1 MAGQARSPRGPRP
14 EPKFATSGPRFVDS
28 GDARIAF
35 QVAGEGEESVLVLQP
50 FWTETT
56 EFLVDAHALLAPL
69 VSKHRIIVHD
79 RRGTAGS
86 ERHPTR
92 ITMDAMIDD
101 LNAVLQSAGAES
113 ATVLAL
119 GEAGPLAV
127 RFAANMPERVT
138 RLVLIDPAL
147 RPMKGQGSSML
158 LHALRS
164 RPKAS
169 LRALARTLVDNDES
183 AAELGAQMAANVDG
197 PTAARL
203 YEAFLNADAV
213 DVLDEVAAP
222 TLLAFG
228 VFDRIVSEAE
238 ARNLQSKMSNARVS
252 LIDAVAG
259 SEQALK
265 QAHQTVSAFLTETA
279 TARPKATE
287 RRRLAPVPADAPA
300 ADAQRRAPRPRTQQ
314 PPAIAPVDYVPIV
327 KQQRAKNAQPQ
338 QQQMMQP
345 AMMPPG
351 VIPSQMMQTQ
361 MMQTQML
368 GQHGTARP
376 IMVAWG
382 PPADIPKEAVEANR
396 KGIDQLLI
404 GEIEEALNSF
414 QTAIELAPHYEDA
427 LVNHR
432 ELLTRLV
439 QRRVAEW
446 QTKQAEEAMAD
457 AERRA
462 KQWAKRASR
471 AGAFGR
477 LLKPFGKTA

>member
-1 MAGQARSPRGPRP
+1 
-14 EPKFATSGPRFVDS
+14 
-28 GDARIAF
+28 
-35 QVAGEGEESVLVLQP
+35 
-50 FWTETT
+50 
-56 EFLVDAHALLAPL
+56 
-69 VSKHRIIVHD
+69 
-79 RRGTAGS
+79 
-86 ERHPTR
+86 
-92 ITMDAMIDD
+92 MIED
-101 LNAVLQSAGAES
+101 LSAVLQSSGVEA
-113 ATVLAL
+113 ATVMAL

-127 RFAANMPERVT
+127 HFAASMPERVS

-169 LRALARTLVDNDES
+169 LRALARTLVDNDEE

-197 PTAARL
+197 PTAAKL

-222 TLLAFG
+222 ALLTFG
-228 VFDRIVSEAE
+228 VFDRIVSEDE
-238 ARNLQSKMSNARVS
+238 ARNLQSKMANARVS
-252 LIDAVAG
+252 LIEAVAG

-265 QAHQTVSAFLTETA
+265 QAHTQVSAFLADTA
-279 TARPKATE
+279 TARPKPTD
-287 RRRLAPVPADAPA
+287 RRRLNPVPTPDAA
-300 ADAQRRAPRPRTQQ
+300 ETAKRAPRARAVP
-314 PPAIAPVDYVPIV
+314 PPAVAPVDYVPTV
-327 KQQRAKNAQPQ
+327 RPSRAKHAHAPQ
-338 QQQMMQP
+338 SPMVQP
-345 AMMPPG
+345 AIMPPG
-351 VIPSQMMQTQ
+351 MLPSQMMTQ
-361 MMQTQML
+361 HA
-368 GQHGTARP
+368 GARP

-382 PPADIPKEAVEANR
+382 PPPDIPKEAVEANR

-414 QTAIELAPHYEDA
+414 QRAIEIAPHYEDA

-446 QTKQAEEAMAD
+446 QAKQAEEAMAE

-462 KQWAKRASR
+462 KQWAKRAAR

-477 LLKPFGKTA
+477 LLRPFAKSV